1 MPILDLHVPLCRS
14 GERSGQRSHR
24 TYSAACQWA
33 ERAFCFAFV
42 HRPDALQSLQLSCS
56 SLSSSGPHEFVVMS
70 RTVRVLRLTFSP
82 SPPLVLLLLFRSL
95 VRLWRGWIIFCLRLF
110 HRQRVTGSSPGS
122 AECWDSI
129 HTSSGCRRLPRHCTI
144 SGELVAVAL
153 FAVCAGEPGE
163 GIYYQTS
170 ASDPTLEG
178 L

>member
-1 MPILDLHVPLCRS
+1 MIYTSHCADRAKDPDNDHTARTARPVS
-14 GERSGQRSHR
+14 GLKEHFVSHSF
-24 TYSAACQWA
+24 TVQM
-33 ERAFCFAFV
+33 
-42 HRPDALQSLQLSCS
+42 LSNPFNS
-56 SLSSSGPHEFVVMS
+56 PVLSSSGPHDFVVMS

-122 AECWDSI
+122 AECRDSI
-129 HTSSGCRRLPRHCTI
+129 HTARGCRRLPRHCTI

-153 FAVCAGEPGE
+153 FAVCVGEPGE
-163 GIYYQTS
+163 GIYYQTF